1 MRAGDKRTRIV
12 QSPSVTE
19 FFRDSVD
26 AAVTRQQVEAD
37 DHTVY
42 YVVNLL
48 TLYTRSEELY
58 DQGPDGNELPPL
70 ARMLADAMQANSD
83 RECNQALKRLGDTAL
98 FMAGFFPDFLARKP
112 VDVDYYIQMGGTA
125 YGALAD
131 RSRVAP
137 RGRALADVFGE
148 LGRKFAA
155 FVDVIGE
162 ISDRARQH
170 TPRDILRLYERWLL
184 TGSPRV
190 RNQLDALGVNLSPAS
205 ASSRN
210 H

>member
-12 QSPSVTE
+12 PSSNVTE
-19 FFRDSVD
+19 FFRDSIGE
-26 AAVTRQQVEAD
+26 AVTRQQLEAD
-37 DHTVY
+37 DHTVH

-58 DQGPDGNELPPL
+58 DQNPEGQDLPPL
-70 ARMLADAMQANSD
+70 ARMLADAMAADND
-83 RECNQALKRLGDTAL
+83 RECNRSLRRLGDTAL
-98 FMAGFFPDFLARKP
+98 FMAGFFPDSLARKP
-112 VDVDYYIQMGGTA
+112 VDVDYYIRMGGTA

-131 RSRVAP
+131 RSRSGV
-137 RGRALADVFGE
+137 RGKALSGVFAE

-155 FVDVIGE
+155 FVEVIGE
-162 ISDRARQH
+162 ISDLARH
-170 TPRDILRLYERWLL
+170 YTSRDILRLYERWLA

-190 RNQLDALGVNLSPAS
+190 RNRLDALGVNLSLATV
-205 ASSRN
+205 SRRS